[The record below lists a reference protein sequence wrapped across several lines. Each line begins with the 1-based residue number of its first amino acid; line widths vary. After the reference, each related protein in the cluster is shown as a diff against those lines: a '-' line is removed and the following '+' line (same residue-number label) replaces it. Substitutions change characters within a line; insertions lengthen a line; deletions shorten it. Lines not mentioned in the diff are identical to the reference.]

1 MEYSIIFSYIIN
13 MPSSWEVILELM
25 EGAGH
30 DSICEIESFLNTI
43 AMMNINIDVKYP
55 LEDFQ

>member
-1 MEYSIIFSYIIN
+1 MS
-13 MPSSWEVILELM
+13 SSWEVILEFM

-30 DSICEIESFLNTI
+30 DSICEIESFLDTI

>member
-25 EGAGH
+25 ERAGH